1 MNIND
6 TIAVTVMITLYGVVL
21 YILSRNLGP

>member
-6 TIAVTVMITLYGVVL
+6 TIAVTVMITFYGVVL